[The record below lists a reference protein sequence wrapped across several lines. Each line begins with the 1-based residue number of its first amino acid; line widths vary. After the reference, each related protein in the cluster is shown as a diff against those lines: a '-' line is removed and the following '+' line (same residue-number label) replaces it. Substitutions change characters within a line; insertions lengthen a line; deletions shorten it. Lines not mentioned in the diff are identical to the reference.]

1 MLKTA
6 VASDL
11 QIARW
16 FDTLKLNNIIQEN
29 IIAQSNLKYSEE
41 QASVSLSYNIV
52 LALQV
57 IVTLQHNSSLEIMH
71 CVRSNHC
78 CDLCITWRWIAL

>member
-41 QASVSLSYNIV
+41 QASVSLS
-52 LALQV
+52 
-57 IVTLQHNSSLEIMH
+57 
-71 CVRSNHC
+71 
-78 CDLCITWRWIAL
+78 

>member
-57 IVTLQHNSSLEIMH
+57 IVTLQHNSSL
-71 CVRSNHC
+71 
-78 CDLCITWRWIAL
+78 

>member
-57 IVTLQHNSSLEIMH
+57 IITLQHNSSL
-71 CVRSNHC
+71 
-78 CDLCITWRWIAL
+78 

>member
-41 QASVSLSYNIV
+41 QASVSLSYNTV

-57 IVTLQHNSSLEIMH
+57 IVTLQHNSSL
-71 CVRSNHC
+71 
-78 CDLCITWRWIAL
+78 